1 MKTELSVL
9 ILLMHIMT
17 LVSCQGQGEI
27 RLTGWSD
34 GSGGRLEVYL
44 NGKWGTVSRQT
55 DPHDNDLRLGFGKTV
70 CYQINHYN
78 GDDSSI
84 FTGTVT
90 SLNNYLQ
97 NTPGKALIKPN
108 ASLYQVLQDLNCTN
122 KKGQNPRHILR
133 CSYKISQGHTDED
146 DLAVLCPQN
155 ASNYDNPHPGQFRLF
170 EYLHDQ
176 YKFDPSQ
183 GVVQV
188 YVDRSWVPISIVT
201 TFKGIDTLC
210 TELGYTHI
218 SQINFYSD
226 NVYRDIYVN
235 LPSMSCH
242 KSDICLLQ
250 CFNKSDAHKLL
261 NNSLRIEVGFPHT
274 VSITCEFNIRWKNTI
289 SPYIGDDCKA
299 FSQETRIS
307 ATVITVLEFLSP

>member
-55 DPHDNDLRLGFGKTV
+55 DPHDNDLHLGFGRTV

-90 SLNNYLQ
+90 SLNHYLQ

-108 ASLYQVLQDLNCTN
+108 ASLHQVLQNLKCTN
-122 KKGQNPRHILR
+122 GKDQNPRHILQ
-133 CSYKISQGHTDED
+133 CSYKIPYDVENVD
-146 DLAVLCPQN
+146 PKENLAVLCPQN
-155 ASNYDNPHPGQFRLF
+155 VSNYDNPYPGQFRLAARYNYF
-170 EYLHDQ
+170 NEFRFDE
-176 YKFDPSQ
+176 FDPSY
-183 GVVQV
+183 GYILV
-188 YVDRSWVPISIVT
+188 YAQNSWLPVSKP
-201 TFKGIDTLC
+201 FNAFQTLC
-210 TELGYTHI
+210 HELGYTDAPSTGSQRAFI
-218 SQINFYSD
+218 SVS
-226 NVYRDIYVN
+226 YVE
-235 LPSMSCH
+235 LHSTSCT
-242 KSDICLLQ
+242 KSDV
-250 CFNKSDAHKLL
+250 A
-261 NNSLRIEVGFPHT
+261 
-274 VSITCEFNIRWKNTI
+274 
-289 SPYIGDDCKA
+289 
-299 FSQETRIS
+299 
-307 ATVITVLEFLSP
+307 